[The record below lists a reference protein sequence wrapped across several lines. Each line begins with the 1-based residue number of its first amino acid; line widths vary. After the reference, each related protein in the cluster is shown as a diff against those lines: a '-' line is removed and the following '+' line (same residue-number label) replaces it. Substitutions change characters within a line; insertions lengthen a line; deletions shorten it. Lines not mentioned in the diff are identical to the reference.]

1 MERKGNRKR
10 LEWKISEDN
19 EFELIIK
26 KVEEKFL
33 NIKYIY

>member
-26 KVEEKFL
+26 KVRK
-33 NIKYIY
+33 NS